1 MTILTWMDKYF
12 SKLEKGFLAWGIIFS
27 SLLLFVN
34 VIMRYVFTLP
44 IYWAEEL
51 VRYLMVWMIFV
62 GASQVAVWGG
72 HVSVDIV
79 PRIISKRANI
89 VLSLFVNIVAILFCI
104 LLAYFSFQ
112 QMSRVKAAQQI
123 SPAMELPM
131 WIAYLSIPLGTL
143 LMLIR
148 FIQQIYLR
156 IQGKGLE
163 IEEALD

>member
-12 SKLEKGFLAWGIIFS
+12 SKLEKGFLALGIIFS

-34 VIMRYVFTLP
+34 VIMRYIFTLP

-62 GASQVAVWGG
+62 GASQVAKWGG

-79 PRIISKRANI
+79 PRMISKRASTI
-89 VLSLFVNIVAILFCI
+89 LAFFVNIVAILFCI
-104 LLAYFSFQ
+104 LLAYYSFQ

-131 WIAYLSIPLGTL
+131 WIAYLSIPLGTV

-148 FIQQIYLR
+148 YIQQIWMR
-156 IQGKGLE
+156 IQGKTVE
-163 IEEALD
+163 VMEVLD